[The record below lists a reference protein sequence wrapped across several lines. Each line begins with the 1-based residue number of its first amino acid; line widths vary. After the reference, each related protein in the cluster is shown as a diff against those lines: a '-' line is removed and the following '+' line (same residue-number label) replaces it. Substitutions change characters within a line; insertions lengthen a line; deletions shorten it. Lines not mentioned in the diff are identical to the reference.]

1 MKKNTTYI
9 LIGLAVLGGAYY
21 YMKKKKKGIIT
32 VSDPEKITQ
41 QEFEQTEQP
50 SPLKAL
56 VDVVKKITKANP
68 AKKMQ
73 RQETRSAKKETRKAK
88 RLGQISVLV

>member
-1 MKKNTTYI
+1 MKKNNTYI

-21 YMKKKKKGIIT
+21 YMKKNKKVIVT
-32 VSDPEKITQ
+32 VSMPEKITQ
-41 QEFEQTEQP
+41 QKFEQTEQP

-56 VDVVKKITKANP
+56 VNVVKKITNINP
-68 AKKMQ
+68 AKKML
-73 RQETRSAKKETRKAK
+73 RQEAKAAKKNK